1 MNTMM
6 TRAELR
12 TYSDA
17 ESLAHGAA
25 EQILEVAIRAIA
37 SRGRFGLALAGG
49 STPRAAYAALAAE
62 PFASQLDW
70 AHTNVFWSDER
81 CVPPDHPDSNY
92 GMARKTLLDHVPI
105 PVANVFRIR
114 GEIEPQR
121 ASAEYETTL
130 RTFFSCPSEDSGLA
144 SSTDGF
150 DLILLGMGD
159 DGHTAS
165 LFPGTPAVHEKE
177 RWVISHYVGKVEA
190 WRVTFTPPL
199 INLAA
204 NVFLLVSGAD
214 KARRLK
220 EALMGPYRP
229 DALPAQIVRPAKG
242 ELLWLVDGAAAVLL

>member
-1 MNTMM
+1 M
-6 TRAELR
+6 TKAELR

-25 EQILEVAIRAIA
+25 EEILAVAIRAIA
-37 SRGRFGLALAGG
+37 SRGRFSFALAGG

-81 CVPPDHPDSNY
+81 CVPSDHPDSNY
-92 GMARKTLLDHVPI
+92 GMAHKALLHHVPI

-121 ASAEYETTL
+121 ASEEYETTL
-130 RTFFSCPSEDSGLA
+130 RTFFSSRSEESRLA
-144 SSTDGF
+144 SSADGF
-150 DLILLGMGD
+150 DLILLGMGA

-177 RWVISHYVGKVEA
+177 RWVLSHYVGKVEA

-199 INLAA
+199 INSAA
-204 NVFLLVSGAD
+204 NVFFLVSGAD

-220 EALMGPYRP
+220 EVLMGPYRP
-229 DALPAQIVRPAKG
+229 DALPAQIVRPGKG
-242 ELLWLVDGAAAVLL
+242 KLLWLVDGAAAVLL